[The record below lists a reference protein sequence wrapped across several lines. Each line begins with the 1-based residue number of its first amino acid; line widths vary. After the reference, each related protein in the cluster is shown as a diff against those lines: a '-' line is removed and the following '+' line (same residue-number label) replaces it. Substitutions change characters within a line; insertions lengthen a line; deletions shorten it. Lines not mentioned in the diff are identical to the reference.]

1 MVMEAVVGKAFEHK
15 DKSVGESGYS
25 HDGRYRIVNEARM
38 KNPETREWM
47 DCIIYSNVDNE
58 SLYVREKDDFFEKF
72 VEVVDSKNKN
82 PLQTQVGGSH
92 YKDLK
97 IQPIEY
103 IHANGFDFLTSNV
116 IKYAS
121 RHKNKNGAQDIR
133 KAIHYCQLILK
144 LDYGEE

>member
-1 MVMEAVVGKAFEHK
+1 MEAVECKLFEHK
-15 DKSVGESGYS
+15 DKKVGESGYS

-47 DCIIYSNVDNE
+47 DCIIYSNVDNG
-58 SLYVREKDDFFEKF
+58 SLYVREKDNFFEKF

-82 PLQTQVGGSH
+82 PLQTQVGGNH

-97 IQPIEY
+97 IQPIEF
-103 IHANGFDFLTSNV
+103 IHANNLDFMAANV
-116 IKYAS
+116 VKYVVRA
-121 RHKNKNGAQDIR
+121 KNKNGAQDIR

>member
-1 MVMEAVVGKAFEHK
+1 MEAAVGKAFEHK

-47 DCIIYSNVDNE
+47 DCIIYSNVDKGA
-58 SLYVREKDDFFEKF
+58 LYVREKGDFFEKF

-97 IQPIEY
+97 IQPIEF
-103 IHANGFDFLTSNV
+103 IHANNLDFMTANV
-116 IKYAS
+116 VKYVVRA
-121 RHKNKNGAQDIR
+121 KNKNGAQDIR

-144 LDYGEE
+144 LDYGEEV

>member
-1 MVMEAVVGKAFEHK
+1 MEVVESKLFEHK
-15 DKSVGESGYS
+15 DKKVGESGYL

-47 DCIIYSNVDNE
+47 DCIIYSNVDNGAI
-58 SLYVREKDDFFEKF
+58 YVREKDDFFEKF

-82 PLQTQVGGSH
+82 PLQTQVGGNH
-92 YKDLK
+92 YKDFK
-97 IQPIEY
+97 IQPIEF
-103 IHANGFDFLTSNV
+103 IHVNNLDFMTANV
-116 IKYAS
+116 VKYVVRA
-121 RHKNKNGAQDIR
+121 KNKNGAQDIR

>member
-1 MVMEAVVGKAFEHK
+1 MEVVESKLFEHK
-15 DKSVGESGYS
+15 DKKVGESGYS

-47 DCIIYSNVDNE
+47 DCIIYSSVDKG

-82 PLQTQVGGSH
+82 PLQTQVGGNH

-97 IQPIEY
+97 IQPIEF
-103 IHANGFDFLTSNV
+103 IHANNLDFMTANV
-116 IKYAS
+116 VKYVVRA
-121 RHKNKNGAQDIR
+121 KNKNGSQDIR

>member
-1 MVMEAVVGKAFEHK
+1 MEVVESKLFEHK
-15 DKSVGESGYS
+15 DKKVGESGYL

-47 DCIIYSNVDNE
+47 DCIIYSNVDNG

-82 PLQTQVGGSH
+82 PLQTQVGGNH

-97 IQPIEY
+97 IQPIEF
-103 IHANGFDFLTSNV
+103 IHANNLDFMAANV
-116 IKYAS
+116 VKYVVRA
-121 RHKNKNGAQDIR
+121 KNKNGAQDIR

>member
-1 MVMEAVVGKAFEHK
+1 MEVVESKLFEHK
-15 DKSVGESGYS
+15 DKKVGESGYL

-47 DCIIYSNVDNE
+47 DCIIYSNVDNGAI
-58 SLYVREKDDFFEKF
+58 YVREKDDFFEKF

-82 PLQTQVGGSH
+82 PLQTQVGGNH
-92 YKDLK
+92 YKDFK
-97 IQPIEY
+97 IQPIEF
-103 IHANGFDFLTSNV
+103 IHANNLDFMTANV
-116 IKYAS
+116 VKYVVRA
-121 RHKNKNGAQDIR
+121 KNKNGAQDIR

>member
-1 MVMEAVVGKAFEHK
+1 MEVVESKLFEHK
-15 DKSVGESGYS
+15 DKKVGESGYL

-47 DCIIYSNVDNE
+47 DCIIYSNVDNWAI
-58 SLYVREKDDFFEKF
+58 YVREKDDFFEKF

-82 PLQTQVGGSH
+82 PLQAQVGGNH

-97 IQPIEY
+97 IQPIEF
-103 IHANGFDFLTSNV
+103 IHANNLDFMTANV
-116 IKYAS
+116 VKYVVRA
-121 RHKNKNGAQDIR
+121 KNKNGSQDIR

>member
-1 MVMEAVVGKAFEHK
+1 MEVVESKLFEHK
-15 DKSVGESGYS
+15 DKKVGESGYL

-47 DCIIYSNVDNE
+47 DCIIYSNVDNGAI
-58 SLYVREKDDFFEKF
+58 YVREKDDFFEKF

-82 PLQTQVGGSH
+82 PLQTQVGGNH
-92 YKDLK
+92 YKDFK
-97 IQPIEY
+97 IQPIEF
-103 IHANGFDFLTSNV
+103 IHANNLDFMAANV
-116 IKYAS
+116 VKYVVRA
-121 RHKNKNGAQDIR
+121 KNKNGAQDIR